1 MPTVDGVYQEI
12 CKEGD
17 IACVN
22 RNMRRILDVLDNNIK
37 AKIDD
42 QSAGIAFGQKKLES
56 NIITSTQNKIDETTR
71 TIKDNINAVYSKAA
85 DTNDKI
91 NDLENYVTST
101 QKRQLEDIETSLGQV
116 QLTVEQNNGNISHE
130 LDQVN
135 EEIGHAQENI
145 VHDINRELEVSSL
158 MLKGEINEHDR
169 AVIERFENISGIITQ
184 SGQDLNR
191 AIDTVGDETVKQVK
205 HAAIGI
211 KENTNNIVAGATSQI
226 EHKIV
231 EVEENRNRDNWGIF
245 EGVKDWIEGLFTV
258 DPDSLAKTIM
268 TITEVGGKV
277 GGYMRNKDA
286 GQ

>member
-1 MPTVDGVYQEI
+1 MSTINGVYQEI

-17 IACVN
+17 IACLN
-22 RNMRRILDVLDNNIK
+22 RNMGRLLDALEGDINN
-37 AKIDD
+37 KIDD
-42 QSAGIAFGQKKLES
+42 QSQGIAYGQKKLEQ
-56 NIITSTQNKIDETTR
+56 NIITSTRNKIDETER
-71 TIKDNINAVYSKAA
+71 IIKDNVNAVYSKAA
-85 DTNDKI
+85 DTNNKVD
-91 NDLENYVTST
+91 NLENYVTTT

-145 VHDINRELEVSSL
+145 IKDINTELDISSE

-169 AVIERFENISGIITQ
+169 AVIERFENISGLISK
-184 SGQDLNR
+184 SGKDLNR
-191 AIDTVGDETVKQVK
+191 SIEDVGDETVKQVK

-211 KENTNNIVAGATSQI
+211 KENTNNVIEGATSQI

-245 EGVKDWIEGLFTV
+245 EGVKQWIEDLFTF
-258 DPDSLAKTIM
+258 DPDAIAKTLVTM
-268 TITEVGGKV
+268 SEVGSKV
-277 GGYMRNKDA
+277 SNIVKTKDQ
-286 GQ
+286 G